1 MINTEI
7 ASKKELPK
15 EFKLAVW
22 GLSKIFDTSE
32 FELKIPAYQR
42 DYAWPEDFVWQFLED
57 ICAAVQDERLY
68 RLGCIT
74 LFEAPKEQN
83 PEKKKFEIIDGQ
95 QRLVTLRLIAH
106 NVLVKDEKKLPFSD
120 QTFYPASQKRIY
132 ENNKIVKRYLE
143 GKDDLKKK
151 LKDEFLESKFLEF
164 SVFEA
169 KGDLSEAFQYFNSL
183 NSRGKDLIGIDV
195 LKAYHY
201 GVMERAAKDFKKEI
215 DSLLGNY
222 SRENSEIDRNCVV
235 LHLTIDIQRNIQNK
249 ALELFGSSL
258 LIEDILKGIQL
269 IDNYDYK
276 NNKLSFN
283 SDYLVRS
290 LIHKEEKLLR
300 VWEKNEKT
308 NNNGF
313 VEEGIETIQRLFDDY
328 LCPILDWQ
336 SGNRSQV
343 LSKQNLVKFH
353 GLASKKLFKN
363 SYGCYKREK
372 FGSQIFLLGHP
383 FVSGFN
389 FFEYINHYLKLMEH
403 AEREARKFC
412 RNEKGEISNIFG
424 EVNRDIISGE
434 ENSLDNE
441 FNVWRKSYRTNLL
454 FKQIIFCF
462 IDRFEPI
469 NSNGEL
475 IDNWGPSSFSR
486 SKFEDVLNDL
496 ALWSFFPRCYA
507 QRLTRQFIE
516 KYVNAEFDLGE
527 CNDFKK
533 PLFVEISR
541 SFDPDEIRRRLFIL
555 RKVDGSQ
562 IEKFRNKDETPS
574 AKQKFESLIKRIY
587 RGM

>member
-1 MINTEI
+1 M
-7 ASKKELPK
+7 
-15 EFKLAVW
+15 
-22 GLSKIFDTSE
+22 
-32 FELKIPAYQR
+32 
-42 DYAWPEDFVWQFLED
+42 
-57 ICAAVQDERLY
+57 
-68 RLGCIT
+68 
-74 LFEAPKEQN
+74 
-83 PEKKKFEIIDGQ
+83 
-95 QRLVTLRLIAH
+95 VTLRLIAH
-106 NVLVKDEKKLPFSD
+106 NVLVEDEKKLPFSD

-132 ENNKIVKRYLE
+132 ENNKIIKRYLE

-164 SVFEA
+164 SVLEV
-169 KGDLSEAFQYFNSL
+169 KGELSEAFQYFNSL

-195 LKAYHY
+195 LKAYHC
-201 GVMERAAKDFKKEI
+201 GVIDKATKEFEEEIKKY
-215 DSLLGNY
+215 SLGSL
-222 SRENSEIDRNCVV
+222 ETERNCIR
-235 LHLTIDIQRNIQNK
+235 LRQTKDNLRSIQNK
-249 ALELFGSSL
+249 AFEIFGSTLVS
-258 LIEDILKGIQL
+258 EDILKNIQSIENLDLKNNELSFKLGSL
-269 IDNYDYK
+269 IDFISYREK
-276 NNKLSFN
+276 ELLS
-283 SDYLVRS
+283 
-290 LIHKEEKLLR
+290 
-300 VWEKNEKT
+300 VWDKNEKV
-308 NNNGF
+308 NNNGCI
-313 VEEGIETIQRLFDDY
+313 EEGIETIQRLFDDY

-343 LSKQNLVKFH
+343 LSKQNLGKFH

-412 RNEKGEISNIFG
+412 KNEKGEISNIFG

-441 FNVWRKSYRTNLL
+441 FDVWRKSYRTNLL

-475 IDNWGPSSFSR
+475 IDNWGSSSFSR

-541 SFDPDEIRRRLFIL
+541 SFDPEEIRRRLFIL

>member
-15 EFKLAVW
+15 EFRLAVW

-57 ICAAVQDERLY
+57 ICAAVQDERVY

-74 LFEAPKEQN
+74 LFESQKEKN
-83 PEKKKFEIIDGQ
+83 PEKKKLEIIDGQ

-106 NVLVKDEKKLPFSD
+106 NVLVEDEKKLPFSE
-120 QTFYPASQKRIY
+120 QTFYPVSQKRIY
-132 ENNKIVKRYLE
+132 ENNKIIKRYLE

-164 SVFEA
+164 SVLEV
-169 KGDLSEAFQYFNSL
+169 KGELSEAFQYFNSL
-183 NSRGKDLIGIDV
+183 NSRGKDLIGVDV
-195 LKAYHY
+195 LKAYHC
-201 GVMERAAKDFKKEI
+201 GVIDKATKEFEEEIKKY
-215 DSLLGNY
+215 SLW
-222 SRENSEIDRNCVV
+222 SPETERNCIR
-235 LHLTIDIQRNIQNK
+235 LGQIKDNLRSIQNK
-249 ALELFGSSL
+249 AFEIFGSTLVS
-258 LIEDILKGIQL
+258 EDILKNIQSIENLNL
-269 IDNYDYK
+269 I
-276 NNKLSFN
+276 NNELSFN
-283 SDYLVRS
+283 SDS
-290 LIHKEEKLLR
+290 LIDFISYKEKELLS
-300 VWEKNEKT
+300 VWDKNEKV
-308 NNNGF
+308 NNNGCI
-313 VEEGIETIQRLFDDY
+313 EEGIETIQRLFDDY

-343 LSKQNLVKFH
+343 LSKQNLDKFH

-389 FFEYINHYLKLMEH
+389 FFEYINHYLKLMEY
-403 AEREARKFC
+403 AEREVRKFC
-412 RNEKGEISNIFG
+412 KNEKGEISNIFG
-424 EVNRDIISGE
+424 EANRDIISGE

-441 FNVWRKSYRTNLL
+441 FDVWRKSYRTNLL

-475 IDNWGPSSFSR
+475 IDNWDSSSFSQ

-507 QRLTRQFIE
+507 QRLTRQFVE
-516 KYVNAEFDLGE
+516 NYVNAELELGE
-527 CNDFKK
+527 CNVFKR
-533 PLFVEISR
+533 PLFIEISR
-541 SFDPDEIRRRLFIL
+541 SFDPEEIRRRLFIL

-562 IEKFRNKDETPS
+562 IEKLRNKKDKNPS
-574 AKQKFESLIKRIY
+574 AKEKFESLIKRVYGGI
-587 RGM
+587 